1 MAGLSG
7 KGKLIMFSI
16 GRLDLLM
23 SFRGKVTELIYF
35 GNTPLGKRYDAYFEG
50 DLNGGVLS
58 GKMRGVDYIL
68 VRPDGIAE
76 INVRAAIITR
86 EGVNISVQISGYHGN
101 GEIKDT
107 FVKMVTGNEN
117 YRWLS
122 SAIIIGKGKS
132 AGGNLEIDYFY
143 EG

>member
-7 KGKLIMFSI
+7 KGKLIMLSI
-16 GRLDLLM
+16 GRMELLM
-23 SFRGKVTELIYF
+23 SFQGKVSELINF
-35 GNTPLGKRYDAYFEG
+35 GKTPLGRRFDAYFEG
-50 DLNGGVLS
+50 DLSGGVLS

-76 INVRAAIITR
+76 INVRAAIVTQD
-86 EGVNISVQISGYHGN
+86 GVNISVLISGYHQN

-107 FVKMVTGNEN
+107 YVKMVTGNEK
-117 YRWLS
+117 YLWLS

-132 AGGNLEIDYFY
+132 TGGNLEIDYFY
-143 EG
+143 EA